1 MIKRILAL
9 LMLILLPHMVQ
20 AAPAESNWQ
29 DEEFA
34 SVRVLSARDGVK
46 NVHTLRLGL
55 EFALQP
61 HWKVYWRSAGDAG
74 FPPTIKW
81 DGSANIDETNINM
94 LWPAPFRFS
103 IFGLETFGYQDR
115 VIFPIDVPVQNNN
128 EPVSLKLA
136 VDYLACSD
144 ICVPATANLTL
155 DLPADRG
162 EISSHAHEIEKFA
175 AKVPL
180 TGANL
185 PLGVSSIWESSKDK
199 ESFLNVA
206 LHDIPEGVTP
216 DILVEGKPTDSFGA
230 PVATG
235 QNLQGAPIYQLAIHN
250 NAKAESFA
258 GRDVTVTV
266 LAGDLAIEQPATIGD
281 APADGMV
288 SGTANAIPATTA
300 AQNAPNASKGS
311 TGNKDTSTAKTGFV
325 SSSQTAWWVIGGLAL
340 LGGLILN
347 VMPCVLPVLSIKV
360 MGAIHLSAQDRKGT
374 RRGFLA
380 SAAGIMVSFWI
391 IAGALAILKLA
402 GGSIGWGIQFQHP
415 LFLTTMT
422 IIVVLFACNMFGL
435 FEINANRLN
444 DMANDA
450 IDQQN
455 IRTGSAGKQSMGGH
469 FLTGMFA
476 TLLATPCSAPFLGTA
491 VGFALAGSVFDI
503 FWVFSLLGIGFSLPY
518 LLIAARPEIAR
529 LLPRPGRWMAIV
541 KFVLG
546 LALVGTA
553 IWLLSVLANQI
564 GTNGAIAVGIGLA
577 LASGLIWWRHKTTNE
592 RRKPILAGI
601 ATLAVLAALFAPGFA
616 RPPAHVT
623 PATNTTANNS
633 KDEGALP
640 WQPFAPEKIDALVA
654 EGKTVLVDIT
664 ADWCVTCQVNKR
676 LVIDTDDVRP
686 ALLAENVVLMQ
697 GDWTRPNPE
706 IAAFLAKYD
715 RYGIPFNAIYGPKAP
730 DGILLSELLS
740 KDQVISGL
748 NAAQATSGLA
758 N

>member
-1 MIKRILAL
+1 MKRILTL
-9 LMLILLPHMVQ
+9 LIVILLPHLAQ
-20 AAPAESNWQ
+20 AAPAASAWQ
-29 DEEFA
+29 DEDFA
-34 SVRVLSARDGVK
+34 SVRVISARDGVK
-46 NVHTLRLGL
+46 DVHTLRLGL
-55 EFALQP
+55 EFALKP
-61 HWKVYWRSAGDAG
+61 HWKIYWRSAGDAG
-74 FPPTIKW
+74 FPPSINW
-81 DGSANIDETNINM
+81 QGSENIDSATATMI
-94 LWPAPFRFS
+94 WPAPIRFS

-115 VIFPIDVPVQNNN
+115 VILPIDVPVQNSTD
-128 EPVSLKLA
+128 PVVLKMA

-155 DLPADRG
+155 DLPADQG
-162 EISSHAHEIEKFA
+162 NISNHAHEIEKFA

-180 TGANL
+180 KGHNL
-185 PLGVSSIWESSKDK
+185 PIGVSNIWESSQDK
-199 ESFLNVA
+199 NNFLNVT
-206 LHDIPEGVTP
+206 LRDIPEGVKP

-235 QNLQGAPIYQLAIHN
+235 QSLAGTPIYQLAIHN
-250 NAKAESFA
+250 NAEAETLA
-258 GRDVTVTV
+258 GQNVTVTV
-266 LAGDLAIEQPATIGD
+266 LAGDLAVEQPVTIGD

-288 SGTANAIPATTA
+288 TGTLAPAANENGPHDE
-300 AQNAPNASKGS
+300 AQS
-311 TGNKDTSTAKTGFV
+311 GFV
-325 SSSQTAWWVIGGLAL
+325 GPSKTAWWVIGGLAL

-360 MGAIHLSAQDRKGT
+360 MGAIQLGAQDRRGT

-402 GGSIGWGIQFQHP
+402 GGSIGWGIQFQQP

-435 FEINANRLN
+435 FEISANHLN
-444 DMANDA
+444 NLANNA

-455 IRTGSAGKQSMGGH
+455 SRAAQAPGNADTPSAQHQSMGGH

-491 VGFALAGSVFDI
+491 VGFALAGSIFDI
-503 FWVFSLLGIGFSLPY
+503 FWVFSLLGLGFAVPY

-529 LLPRPGRWMAIV
+529 LLPKPGRWMAIV

-546 LALVGTA
+546 LALLGTA
-553 IWLLSVLANQI
+553 IWLLSILANQI
-564 GTNGAIAVGIGLA
+564 GLSGAIVVGLGLA
-577 LASGLIWWRHKTTNE
+577 LASGLIWWRHVTSQQ
-592 RRKPILAGI
+592 RRKPVLAGL
-601 ATLAVLAALFAPGFA
+601 ATLAVLMALFAPGFS
-616 RPPAHVT
+616 RPPSHAAQTASTTDT
-623 PATNTTANNS
+623 PNDN
-633 KDEGALP
+633 ALP
-640 WQPFAPEKIDALVA
+640 WQPFAPDKISQLVG

-676 LVIDTDDVRP
+676 LVIDTDAVRS
-686 ALLAENVVLMQ
+686 ALQADNVVLMQ
-697 GDWTRPNPE
+697 GDWTRPDPE

-715 RYGIPFNAIYGPKAP
+715 RYGIPFNAIYGPQAP
-730 DGILLSELLS
+730 GGILLSELLS

-748 NAAQATSGLA
+748 KAAQPKEGLA
-758 N
+758 NNQG